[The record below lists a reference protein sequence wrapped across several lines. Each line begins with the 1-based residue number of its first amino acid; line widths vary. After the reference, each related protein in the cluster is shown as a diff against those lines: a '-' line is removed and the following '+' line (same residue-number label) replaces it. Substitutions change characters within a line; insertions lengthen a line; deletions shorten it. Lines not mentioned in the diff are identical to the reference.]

1 MKRKK
6 KKRIIKTVEKCGI
19 YCAGAT
25 GALIIWAAVEGVEL
39 ETLSITGCTG
49 ATVIGTALMLISYF
63 AYKHMISRQAKGRT
77 HGNAYSLYL
86 LKILKFL
93 DKFIIP

>member
-6 KKRIIKTVEKCGI
+6 KNRIIKTVEKCGI

-25 GALIIWAAVEGVEL
+25 GVMIVWTAAEGVGM
-39 ETLSITGCTG
+39 ETLSLTGGICAMT
-49 ATVIGTALMLISYF
+49 IGTALAPISHF

-77 HGNAYSLYL
+77 HGNAYSL
-86 LKILKFL
+86 
-93 DKFIIP
+93 